1 MKYYYDLHLHS
12 CLSPCGDMDMTPNNL
27 VNMAKLLELDVIA
40 LTDHNTVRNCAAAMA
55 VGREIGLLVI
65 PGMELTTS
73 EDIHA
78 VCLFP
83 TLEQALAWDAYVDGH
98 RIKVRNRAEIYGR
111 QVIMNENDEEIG
123 EIESLLIPATEI
135 SIMSAYETDYSG
147 RSLAELPIMRGLK
160 DIKDIDGIAAY
171 SCNAG
176 CPESWINVADT
187 KFGIPLVI
195 GMTAVS
201 VSDYF
206 PYLQSG
212 QLKGLLTG
220 LRGAAEYEKVVGAPP
235 IANRRMWAQLYIHTF
250 AILLIIIG
258 NIEFFII
265 NRSLQRS

>member
-1 MKYYYDLHLHS
+1 MQKYYYDLHLHS

-135 SIMSAYETDYSG
+135 SIMSAYEKVKSFGGICYPAHID
-147 RSLAELPIMRGLK
+147 RDSLSILSVLGEIDAYCGFKTAELADRSKLEALKEQHPILNTLHIVTDSDAHYLENMRGAENYLELDK
-160 DIKDIDGIAAY
+160 LTAEAVLAAL
-171 SCNAG
+171 
-176 CPESWINVADT
+176 D
-187 KFGIPLVI
+187 
-195 GMTAVS
+195 
-201 VSDYF
+201 
-206 PYLQSG
+206 
-212 QLKGLLTG
+212 
-220 LRGAAEYEKVVGAPP
+220 
-235 IANRRMWAQLYIHTF
+235 
-250 AILLIIIG
+250 
-258 NIEFFII
+258 
-265 NRSLQRS
+265 